1 MEDIFNEAEKKMK
14 KSIATLKKE
23 LSSLRAGRAN
33 PKILEDV
40 TVDYYGMETPLNQL
54 ANVSAPEPRLLV
66 IQPYDKN
73 SIENIEKAI
82 HKSDLGLTPNNDGEV
97 VRLTIPELTEERRN
111 ELMKLV
117 RQKAEDTRVAI
128 RNVRRDANDELKKRE
143 KDSDISE
150 DESKRGQDEVQK
162 LTDKYIEKVD
172 EAVKAKEDEIMSF

>member
-1 MEDIFNEAEKKMK
+1 MDDIFKEAEKKMS
-14 KSIATLKKE
+14 KSLSTLKKD

-54 ANVSAPEPRLLV
+54 ANISAPEPRLLV
-66 IQPYDKN
+66 IQPYDPS

-97 VRLTIPELTEERRN
+97 VRLKIPELTEERRN
-111 ELMKLV
+111 ELIKLV

-128 RNVRRDANDELKKRE
+128 RNVRREANDELKKRQKE
-143 KDSDISE
+143 SEISE
-150 DESKRGQDEVQK
+150 DESKRGQDEIQK

-172 EAVKAKEDEIMSF
+172 EAVKVKEEEISAF